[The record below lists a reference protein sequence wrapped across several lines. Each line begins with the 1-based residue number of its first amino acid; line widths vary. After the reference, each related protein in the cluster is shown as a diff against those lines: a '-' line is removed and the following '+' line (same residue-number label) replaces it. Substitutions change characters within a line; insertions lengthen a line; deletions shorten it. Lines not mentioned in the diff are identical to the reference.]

1 LLGFVPYCAVP
12 RQTQRSFKE
21 DSWHSGALN
30 YPSVPFCLKF
40 SNVIS
45 GIEEGISPRQQVYF
59 AIASLATEYLQSG
72 QYHVYTGVL
81 GGLGE
86 DLLMLFDK
94 CLDEIVDCGAIDDI
108 EAKVRK
114 AEIREGIEIVG

>member
-1 LLGFVPYCAVP
+1 M
-12 RQTQRSFKE
+12 
-21 DSWHSGALN
+21 HSGALN
-30 YPSVPFCLKF
+30 HPSVPFCLKF

-59 AIASLATEYLQSG
+59 AIASLAREYLQSR

-94 CLDEIVDCGAIDDI
+94 CLDEIVDCGAIDDT